1 MSDPKDTRA
10 TLAKM
15 LALTQDEEL
24 DCTGFA
30 QHLAALVE
38 DKVEPELRVL
48 LDHHREI
55 CPECE
60 EEREALA
67 RALAPDEQGD

>member
-1 MSDPKDTRA
+1 MSNAKGTRA
-10 TLAKM
+10 ALAKM
-15 LALTQDEEL
+15 LALTQNEEI
-24 DCTGFA
+24 DCEAFA

-38 DKVEPELRVL
+38 DKVEPELRAL

-67 RALAPDEQGD
+67 LALAPDGSAE